1 MFFKM
6 PAKIDIRKYAAI
18 ELETGQ
24 WVSGD
29 DYKIYRGNESV
40 WLWRLKNTKRR
51 TIEKEYLVLP
61 CSLSICAD
69 RNEDGIYIFSTV
81 DLSRWHDLKYIE
93 NYEQQKKEWEALLK
107 STSLVVDAVDDA
119 F

>member
-6 PAKIDIRKYAAI
+6 PVKIDIRKYAAI

-29 DYKIYRGNESV
+29 DYRIYRGNESV
-40 WLWRLKNTKRR
+40 WLRRLKNNKRR

-69 RNEDGIYIFSTV
+69 RKEDGTYIFSTV
-81 DLSRWHDLKYIE
+81 DISRWHDWKHPEY
-93 NYEQQKKEWEALLK
+93 YEQEKREWEALLK
-107 STSLVVDAVDDA
+107 STSLAVDVADDA